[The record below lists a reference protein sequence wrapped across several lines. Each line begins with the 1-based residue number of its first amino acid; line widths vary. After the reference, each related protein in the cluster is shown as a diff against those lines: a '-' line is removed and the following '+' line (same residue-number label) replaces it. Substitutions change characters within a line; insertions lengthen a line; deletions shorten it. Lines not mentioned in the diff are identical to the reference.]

1 MTFDILVDKGLIVVA
16 LLLVLWIGV
25 SLMAD
30 LASGR
35 EPFRPTTKWRGA
47 VWIGLVF
54 ILVGIGRL
62 RDHTTYPT
70 GDYRNDAWF
79 AMGLNIV
86 MAAVGAVV
94 AAAGLAARLRRP
106 RA

>member
-1 MTFDILVDKGLIVVA
+1 MTLDLLVERGLIVVV
-16 LLLVLWIGV
+16 LVLALWIGI
-25 SLMAD
+25 SLMTD

-35 EPFRPTTKWRGA
+35 EPFRPTTSWRGA

-70 GDYRNDAWF
+70 GDYRNEAWF
-79 AMGLNIV
+79 AVGLNV
-86 MAAVGAVV
+86 ALAAVGAVFATV
-94 AAAGLAARLRRP
+94 GLAKRLRRP
-106 RA
+106 R

>member
-1 MTFDILVDKGLIVVA
+1 MTLDLLVDRGLIVVA
-16 LLLVLWIGV
+16 LLLGLWIGI
-25 SLMAD
+25 SLMTD

-35 EPFRPTTKWRGA
+35 EPFRPTTSWRSG

-70 GDYRNDAWF
+70 ADYRNDAWF
-79 AMGLNIV
+79 AVGLNV
-86 MAAVGAVV
+86 ALAVLGAVF
-94 AAAGLAARLRRP
+94 ATAGLAKRLRRP
-106 RA
+106 RE